1 MIYIP
6 GAQSSPTDH
15 VKDSPGCSRHHVLTV
30 VQLSDVLAQVGSSDA
45 GVALDV
51 HVVAQ
56 GQHHLL
62 DLDRQLPGGGQAEH
76 LGLPDG
82 RVDALQD
89 GDGEGCSLSCSG
101 LSLSDH
107 IPALDDWLDGSLLD
121 G

>member
-1 MIYIP
+1 M
-6 GAQSSPTDH
+6 
-15 VKDSPGCSRHHVLTV
+15 
-30 VQLSDVLAQVGSSDA
+30 
-45 GVALDV
+45 ALDV